1 MADINSIFP
10 TPVYFEDLRR
20 KFTKRELDFVKKVK
34 LNAVNNTGN
43 VRSRSTYLLNEPPFK
58 KLKKD
63 LDVMVKDYFNKVVA
77 GKHIVPYITQSW
89 TNYTKQNQ
97 FHHRHSHANSFVSG
111 VLYIDVDPEVDRIYF
126 YNKSQPT
133 IKVEVSEYNLYNSPS
148 WWFPISTGRVVL
160 FPSDTVHEVK
170 IKEKDNE
177 RISLAFNVFIK
188 GKLGNA
194 RELTELKI

>member
-1 MADINSIFP
+1 M
-10 TPVYFEDLRR
+10 
-20 KFTKRELDFVKKVK
+20 
-34 LNAVNNTGN
+34 
-43 VRSRSTYLLNEPPFK
+43 
-58 KLKKD
+58 
-63 LDVMVKDYFNKVVA
+63 
-77 GKHIVPYITQSW
+77 
-89 TNYTKQNQ
+89 
-97 FHHRHSHANSFVSG
+97 
-111 VLYIDVDPEVDRIYF
+111 DPEVDRIYF

-188 GKLGNA
+188 GMLGNA